1 MVSSSGGI
9 FRPMQLS
16 VRSLASI
23 AALLVAAALSPAALA
38 DASQGVESVPTR
50 SPVMVA
56 GLWCGSGLLH
66 NYMLHIAHQYQR
78 VEAKLIK
85 RGRVHELTGHM
96 EGAVLRADPQRDHTM
111 ELLAEGNE
119 LRIIGASGLLALTRG
134 QTFTRA
140 VGGSCTH

>member
-1 MVSSSGGI
+1 MES
-9 FRPMQLS
+9 S
-16 VRSLASI
+16 VRSAV
-23 AALLVAAALSPAALA
+23 AMVALLACALLPPASRAASPPEDVRA
-38 DASQGVESVPTR
+38 VPTR
-50 SPVMVA
+50 APVMVA
-56 GLWCGSGLLH
+56 GLWCGSGLLRS
-66 NYMLHIAHQYQR
+66 YMLDIAQQYQR
-78 VEAKLIK
+78 VDAKLIR

-96 EGAVLRADPQRDHTM
+96 EGPLLRADPQRDQTM